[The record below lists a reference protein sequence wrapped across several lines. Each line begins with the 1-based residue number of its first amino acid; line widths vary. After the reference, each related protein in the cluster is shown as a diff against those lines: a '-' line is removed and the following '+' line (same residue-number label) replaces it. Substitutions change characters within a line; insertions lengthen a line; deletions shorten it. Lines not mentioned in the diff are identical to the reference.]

1 MLEIAASNDDLS
13 GLAKFAASKQ
23 YSKYKF
29 QQQAVDLFK
38 IIGKKI
44 FIFWIFKGQK
54 YFVTKL
60 RERDC
65 YIF

>member
-44 FIFWIFKGQK
+44 FIF
-54 YFVTKL
+54 
-60 RERDC
+60 
-65 YIF
+65 